1 METDPQSILN
11 WPDNTYNKKS
21 VDNSVKNTKNENVY
35 NQKNQFQAPTVINNH
50 YYGNEGSLWWEG
62 AKVKELEQRI
72 SELENENASLK
83 RQNEDLRKVAVG
95 NKRLRLQLKVEK
107 SKLSTW
113 IKSKLSKNTA

>member
-1 METDPQSILN
+1 MADKI
-11 WPDNTYNKKS
+11 
-21 VDNSVKNTKNENVY
+21 
-35 NQKNQFQAPTVINNH
+35 
-50 YYGNEGSLWWEG
+50 
-62 AKVKELEQRI
+62 KELEQRI

>member
-1 METDPQSILN
+1 MSKYL
-11 WPDNTYNKKS
+11 
-21 VDNSVKNTKNENVY
+21 V
-35 NQKNQFQAPTVINNH
+35 
-50 YYGNEGSLWWEG
+50 
-62 AKVKELEQRI
+62 QRI